1 MVRLLAFLMLLGA
14 SPLPAEAQGGS
25 QLALSAAYAGEG
37 KVIGHGLVWRVF
49 RMDPQGEPQ
58 LMTQSADATPV
69 LQVPPGEYV
78 VHVAYGFAGSTRKV
92 LVASGTTT
100 ERVPLSAGG
109 LMVKGSVT
117 DQVIPANRL
126 QISVF
131 IPQPGASEGRMVTSG
146 LRAGE
151 VLRLPEG
158 TYHVVTS
165 YGDSNSI
172 ARADIRVTSGKTTE
186 AIMNH
191 RAATITLKLVS
202 NPGGEARANTAW
214 SVLTPGGDVI
224 REAIGAFP
232 SMTLAEGDYVAIARN
247 DGSFTKSHVDGRSR
261 QRPDAPGSTRRANPP
276 GSSRRTQHR
285 PTPSIVERPAMQT
298 FFVKIKCQLGKTY
311 QVATALADAEIASEI
326 YSVAGEYDIL
336 AKFHIDN
343 DVDIGHF
350 VGERVQTIQGIQ
362 DTRTMITFKAF

>member
-1 MVRLLAFLMLLGA
+1 MIRAFALALLLA
-14 SPLPAEAQGGS
+14 LPDAALAQQGGS
-25 QLALSAAYAGEG
+25 QLALSATYAGDG

-58 LMTQSADATPV
+58 IVAQSSEATPV
-69 LQVPPGEYV
+69 LPVPPGEYV

-92 LVASGTTT
+92 LVGSGTTP

-109 LMVKGSVT
+109 LTVKGSIT

-131 IPQPGASEGRMVTSG
+131 IPQPGSSEGRLVTST
-146 LRAGE
+146 LRTGE

-172 ARADIRVTSGKTTE
+172 VRADIRVTTGKTTE
-186 AIMNH
+186 ANMHH

-247 DGSFTKSHVDGRSR
+247 DGQVFQSEFRIRSGADR
-261 QRPDAPGSTRRANPP
+261 DVEVL
-276 GSSRRTQHR
+276 SSN
-285 PTPSIVERPAMQT
+285 PTPVEAPAPVQTRPAAP
-298 FFVKIKCQLGKTY
+298 
-311 QVATALADAEIASEI
+311 ATP
-326 YSVAGEYDIL
+326 
-336 AKFHIDN
+336 
-343 DVDIGHF
+343 
-350 VGERVQTIQGIQ
+350 R
-362 DTRTMITFKAF
+362 R